1 MTIFS
6 LLFQGLIIIILAI
19 SFLIGI
25 ILIVIGFWRSPMNKN
40 QILKGFSLFIFPLLI
55 FIYYS
60 IKPLLLYEVTDKN
73 IVGTYKV
80 SESSTVD
87 VSHLEKV
94 RLKISSDGT
103 FYLNE
108 NIPNVKICP
117 QGKFEYSSEIEDIN
131 ALSFYCGNVIN
142 VQGIKRNFTNFE
154 IEFFIGDPDNN
165 EVIYFEKVN

>member
-25 ILIVIGFWRSPMNKN
+25 ILMVISFWRSPMNKN

-94 RLKISSDGT
+94 RLKMSSDGT

-108 NIPNVKICP
+108 NIPNVKI
-117 QGKFEYSSEIEDIN
+117 
-131 ALSFYCGNVIN
+131 LSTRKI
-142 VQGIKRNFTNFE
+142 
-154 IEFFIGDPDNN
+154 
-165 EVIYFEKVN
+165 